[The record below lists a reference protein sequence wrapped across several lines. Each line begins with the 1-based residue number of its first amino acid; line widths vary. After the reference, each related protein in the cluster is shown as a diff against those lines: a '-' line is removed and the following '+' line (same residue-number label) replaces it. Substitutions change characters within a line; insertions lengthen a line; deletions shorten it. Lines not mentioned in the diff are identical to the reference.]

1 MKFSTTLLIV
11 LATMCLPLFAQQQKI
26 TIERQVGDNIN
37 KQIMCIAKNIYYE
50 AASESH
56 EGKLAVAQVTINR
69 ANSKKYPPDFCGV
82 VYQRTAST
90 CQFSWTCEKVN
101 PIKNPYAWEE
111 SLYIA
116 KRALTENVLHREL
129 AKSQAMFYHAIY
141 VNPGWSL
148 KVVKRIGNH
157 IFYKKA

>member
-1 MKFSTTLLIV
+1 MKFSSTLLIV

-26 TIERQVGDNIN
+26 TIEQQVGDNIN

-69 ANSKKYPPDFCGV
+69 ANSKKYPSDFCGV
-82 VYQRTAST
+82 VYQKTGST

-101 PIKNPYAWEE
+101 PSRTLMLGKNHSILPNEHLPKMYCTE
-111 SLYIA
+111 SLPKVKQCSTMQPMLIQVG
-116 KRALTENVLHREL
+116 R
-129 AKSQAMFYHAIY
+129 
-141 VNPGWSL
+141 L
-148 KVVKRIGNH
+148 K
-157 IFYKKA
+157 